1 MKNIIITKNL
11 DEKVVHA
18 NSDQLVA
25 KVNNA
30 SPEELILILYQSC
43 EQYIQQGIDFV
54 EQKNYE
60 QANIYIQKAERIIS
74 ELRCTLN
81 HEYEIAEQLDK
92 LYAYMYDKLVQGN
105 IKSNIEDLTA
115 ILNIVKELR
124 EAWESAMESLKSK
137 LQTNNK

>member
-124 EAWESAMESLKSK
+124 EAWESAMKSLKSK

>member
-60 QANIYIQKAERIIS
+60 QANIYIQKAERIIL

-81 HEYEIAEQLDK
+81 HKYEIAEQLDK

-105 IKSNIEDLTA
+105 IKSNIEDLTT

>member
-124 EAWESAMESLKSK
+124 EAWELAMKSLKSK

>member
-1 MKNIIITKNL
+1 MKNIIITNKL

-18 NSDQLVA
+18 NNDQLVA

-115 ILNIVKELR
+115 TLNIVKELR
-124 EAWESAMESLKSK
+124 EAWESAMKSLKSK
-137 LQTNNK
+137 LQTNK

>member
-1 MKNIIITKNL
+1 MKNIIITNKL

-18 NSDQLVA
+18 NNDQLVT

-43 EQYIQQGIDFV
+43 EQYIHQGIDFV

-92 LYAYMYDKLVQGN
+92 LYAYIYDKLVQGN

-115 ILNIVKELR
+115 TLNIVKELR
-124 EAWESAMESLKSK
+124 EAWESAMKSLKST
-137 LQTNNK
+137 LQTNK